1 MHDDI
6 LTKFGRRL
14 IWPLILGALVFVG
27 LSIYGDLDQILLTL
41 SHMPLWVPLAIL
53 LLSLINYFVRM
64 FKWHYFLGRLEIKVS
79 VSLSMTIFFSGLIM
93 SISPAKLGEAIK
105 SLLLKSSVGTPIS
118 RSLPIVMAER
128 LTDFLA
134 LIILSAY
141 GVIIYN
147 YGGWVLIVIS
157 ALLLVFLGLISWQ
170 SMMFRLIDLGEHLP
184 LINKFADRLHSLY
197 ESTRTLLTFKSLL
210 VTTFLSII
218 SWWME
223 CAGLYLVFFG
233 IPGNSI
239 EAGPATFIYSFSTI
253 LGAATMLPGG
263 LLVTEG
269 SMTSLLAWAGI
280 APAAAAVATMLVR
293 AGTLW
298 FSVVLG
304 AAVLFINRRKF
315 VSDNLVAEAVPAI
328 DNGQNNCK

>member
-1 MHDDI
+1 LNDDI
-6 LTKFGRRL
+6 FSKFVRRL

-27 LSIYGDLDQILLTL
+27 LSIYGDFEQILSTL
-41 SHMPLWVPLAIL
+41 SAMPIWVPLTIL
-53 LLSLINYFVRM
+53 LLSLVNYFVRM
-64 FKWHYFLGRLEIKVS
+64 FKWHYFLGRLDIKVG
-79 VSLSMTIFFSGLIM
+79 VGLSMTIFFSGLIM

-105 SLLLKSSVGTPIS
+105 SLLLKSTVGTPIS

-134 LIILSAY
+134 LVILSAY
-141 GVIIYN
+141 GVVIYN

-157 ALLLVFLGLISWQ
+157 ALLVGFLALVSWQ
-170 SMMFRLIDLGEHLP
+170 SMMFRLIGFGERLP
-184 LINKFADRLHSLY
+184 AIKKHADRLHSLY
-197 ESTRTLLTFKSLL
+197 ESTRALLTFRSLL
-210 VTTFLSII
+210 ITTLLSVL

-223 CAGLYLVFFG
+223 CLGLYLVFFG
-233 IPGNSI
+233 IAENSI
-239 EAGPATFIYSFSTI
+239 ELGPATFIYSFSTI

-280 APAAAAVATMLVR
+280 APAAAVVSTLLVR

-304 AAVLFINRRKF
+304 AAVLFANRAKF
-315 VSDNLVAEAVPAI
+315 FPKERIPEPSGKI
-328 DNGQNNCK
+328 DTSQE